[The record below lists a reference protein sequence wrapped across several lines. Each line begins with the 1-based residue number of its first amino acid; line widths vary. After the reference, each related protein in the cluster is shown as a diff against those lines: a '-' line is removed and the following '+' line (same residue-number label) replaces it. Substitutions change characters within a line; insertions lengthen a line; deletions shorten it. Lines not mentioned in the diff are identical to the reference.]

1 MISQKG
7 ENLMIP
13 DERTCRYFLIIAQE
27 KNISHAARQ
36 LYISQPSLSRFLSG
50 LERELGTELFLREAG
65 TLSLTAAGEQFFR
78 YITKLKELEAS
89 FSAELEA
96 SHVQKSQTL
105 VVGAGSITSPFLA
118 GKVFPV
124 FRREYP
130 EIALRLVEDIH
141 VNLLSRLSSGELD
154 LALLAASEAE
164 NLSGQHVKLLAGS
177 PRLFVISRSHPLAR
191 LVTNPE
197 TNSIENPQLISPCD
211 LENQTLISG
220 MPGQK
225 VCDDVNL
232 FINKHNIRSL
242 SIIPLQTIQTSLSMA
257 ECGMG
262 VALMP
267 GFYISDPELHP
278 DLLYLYTDDPLIQWR
293 MTIRHKNSR
302 LSPAERRFIELAA
315 AVFSGKEP
323 A

>member
-1 MISQKG
+1 
-7 ENLMIP
+7 
-13 DERTCRYFLIIAQE
+13 
-27 KNISHAARQ
+27 
-36 LYISQPSLSRFLSG
+36 
-50 LERELGTELFLREAG
+50 
-65 TLSLTAAGEQFFR
+65 
-78 YITKLKELEAS
+78 
-89 FSAELEA
+89 
-96 SHVQKSQTL
+96 
-105 VVGAGSITSPFLA
+105 
-118 GKVFPV
+118 
-124 FRREYP
+124 
-130 EIALRLVEDIH
+130 
-141 VNLLSRLSSGELD
+141 
-154 LALLAASEAE
+154 
-164 NLSGQHVKLLAGS
+164 
-177 PRLFVISRSHPLAR
+177 
-191 LVTNPE
+191 
-197 TNSIENPQLISPCD
+197 
-211 LENQTLISG
+211 